1 MECTAMA
8 EPDRRPPD
16 ARAAF
21 FLYLASLQR
30 PKVLELG
37 TKRSI
42 PDRGTSHKEE
52 ILRFNPTAVHV
63 GADVEPGLDVDVVVD
78 AHRLTENFPR
88 ATFDA
93 FIAASVF
100 EHLRWPWLAALELN
114 RVLKVGGIGFVQSH
128 QSFPI
133 HAYPADYWRFST
145 EAWGALFCPD
155 MCWRVV
161 SANYDF
167 PCRVVPLV
175 EVAVWNET
183 SPSYLNSSVCVQKTA
198 EVSRGRF
205 RWRVDLDA
213 AVAVGSDPNGMP
225 FPQAPPEPW
234 WYTVY
239 RRLAPLVPRA
249 VRRRGRRWLDQRAAR
264 G

>member
-1 MECTAMA
+1 MMARTVLRTPADELPLPPRSPLQGILMSPRAGCAVTLAMA
-8 EPDRRPPD
+8 ALVGLVRGHACHIPDRDDVTLRPPD

-114 RVLKVGGIGFVQSH
+114 R
-128 QSFPI
+128 
-133 HAYPADYWRFST
+133 
-145 EAWGALFCPD
+145 
-155 MCWRVV
+155 
-161 SANYDF
+161 
-167 PCRVVPLV
+167 
-175 EVAVWNET
+175 
-183 SPSYLNSSVCVQKTA
+183 
-198 EVSRGRF
+198 
-205 RWRVDLDA
+205 
-213 AVAVGSDPNGMP
+213 
-225 FPQAPPEPW
+225 
-234 WYTVY
+234 
-239 RRLAPLVPRA
+239 
-249 VRRRGRRWLDQRAAR
+249 
-264 G
+264 